1 MNEFEC
7 YTLYVALKNHFT
19 KNNYDFFKY
28 NGKSRIKAS
37 SLKMRNDK
45 VFFQKLAKH
54 DDPFGFLVSN
64 LVYNPK
70 LWIKEIAYSEEAQTR
85 YDEWIKRN
93 QALSY
98 TFRNELSKL
107 KDDFNLNFTV
117 DDYDHP
123 YLLKLYLRKEILLET
138 LIMLVDI
145 TGCSKLWNKKMDGDP
160 SWDNVNFLINKYK
173 PFMNYE
179 KEKISKIVLD
189 KFG

>member
-54 DDPFGFLVSN
+54 EDPFGFLVSN